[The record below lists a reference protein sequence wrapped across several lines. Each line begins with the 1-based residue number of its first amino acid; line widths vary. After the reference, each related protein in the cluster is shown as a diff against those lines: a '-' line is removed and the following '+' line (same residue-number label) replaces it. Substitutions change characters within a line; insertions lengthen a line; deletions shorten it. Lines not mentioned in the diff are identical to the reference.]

1 MDDIK
6 IIECDFKNPKHREGL
21 VNLMNHYI
29 MDDMGNGKPLN
40 REQAIKLTEGLEKH
54 PSKLVLFVS
63 YHDQLIGLTN
73 CFINFATFTV
83 KPFINIHDVI
93 VLEGFRNKGVGKK
106 LLTAVI
112 EYAKKIDCSKITLEV
127 REDNPRAQT
136 LYKSL
141 GFDEGEPVMHFW
153 SKYL

>member
-1 MDDIK
+1 MD
-6 IIECDFKNPKHREGL
+6 E
-21 VNLMNHYI
+21 
-29 MDDMGNGKPLN
+29 MGNGKPLN
-40 REQAIKLTEGLEKH
+40 GEQAKKLVEGLERH

-63 YHDQLIGLTN
+63 YQDQLIGLTN

-83 KPFINIHDVI
+83 KPFINIHDVV
-93 VLEGFRNKGVGKK
+93 VLKGFRDKGVGRK

-127 REDNPRAQT
+127 RADNPRAQA

-153 SKYL
+153 SNYL